1 MNTIYQSN
9 LLQFIFTQ
17 NVSII
22 ESINNLD
29 IYTEFKAALLSSIRN
44 CKDYDSSYRLL
55 QEIRSILSLFLEMFE
70 ENNMNKKNE
79 ILVCVKLS
87 LQCVKT
93 ELLLLDNNHI
103 FLPTNPIAS
112 QTSKKYPLYWNT
124 SKFSKA
130 DIVSLL
136 TALDAVEAADDNPP
150 NPSRMVD

>member
-70 ENNMNKKNE
+70 ENNMNKKM
-79 ILVCVKLS
+79 
-87 LQCVKT
+87 
-93 ELLLLDNNHI
+93 
-103 FLPTNPIAS
+103 
-112 QTSKKYPLYWNT
+112 KYW
-124 SKFSKA
+124 F
-130 DIVSLL
+130 VSNYHFN
-136 TALDAVEAADDNPP
+136 A
-150 NPSRMVD
+150 